1 MFISG
6 CERRIVSTIVV
17 KKYRF
22 RSRSVV
28 AVESR
33 LPSADS
39 VDALLSYSSHPL
51 PSRTSA
57 PVMIGDRSGGQM
69 SREGGAIVLHSV
81 RPIRRPSKSVLTAG
95 G

>member
-57 PVMIGDRSGGQM
+57 PVMIGDRSGGRCPGRGEQL
-69 SREGGAIVLHSV
+69 SYIPFDLYADRVNQY
-81 RPIRRPSKSVLTAG
+81 
-95 G
+95 